1 MAVADIRF
9 IIHGRCLVADSE
21 HQLVRDSFRRYD
33 QLIRDSV
40 EETRLSTFG
49 KYTGS
54 ITSVVPKYNS
64 RDRQTETPVGVHQ
77 HDQQAVNFLLSSR
90 RFLDTGGCP

>member
-1 MAVADIRF
+1 
-9 IIHGRCLVADSE
+9 
-21 HQLVRDSFRRYD
+21 
-33 QLIRDSV
+33 
-40 EETRLSTFG
+40 LSTFG